1 MQSATFTDNARIS
14 SDGQIKIPKDV
25 REVLGVPNGG
35 MVTFIVEGDEI
46 KIANPFLYALKE
58 IQEEMKGAAEEAGL
72 KSEEDVVA
80 LVKEIR
86 SENNTPSP
94 QAALSPLSGG
104 ALLQE

>member
-46 KIANPFLYALKE
+46 KIANPFIYALKE
-58 IQEEMKGAAEEAGL
+58 VQEEMKGAAEEAGL
-72 KSEEDVVA
+72 KSEEDVVDFIM
-80 LVKEIR
+80 EMR
-86 SENNTPSP
+86 HNEN
-94 QAALSPLSGG
+94 
-104 ALLQE
+104 EDIY

>member
-86 SENNTPSP
+86 SENYESIF
-94 QAALSPLSGG
+94 
-104 ALLQE
+104 

>member
-46 KIANPFLYALKE
+46 KIANPFIYALKE

-72 KSEEDVVA
+72 KSEEDVVDFIM
-80 LVKEIR
+80 EMR
-86 SENNTPSP
+86 HNEN
-94 QAALSPLSGG
+94 
-104 ALLQE
+104 EDIY

>member
-1 MQSATFTDNARIS
+1 MQSVTFTDNARIS

-58 IQEEMKGAAEEAGL
+58 IQEEMKGAAEKAGL
-72 KSEEDVVA
+72 KTEEDVVDFIM
-80 LVKEIR
+80 EMR
-86 SENNTPSP
+86 HNEN
-94 QAALSPLSGG
+94 
-104 ALLQE
+104 EDIY